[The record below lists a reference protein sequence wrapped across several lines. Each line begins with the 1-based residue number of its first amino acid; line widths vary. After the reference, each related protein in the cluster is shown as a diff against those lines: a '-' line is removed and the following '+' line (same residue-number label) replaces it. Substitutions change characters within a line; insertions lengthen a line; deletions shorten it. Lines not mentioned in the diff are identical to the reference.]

1 MVARPASRR
10 PLLGSTYRR
19 RLLFPQARPYDAAMS
34 RAARAALRA
43 LPVGAG
49 GALFLVASASPAAA
63 HNVSAG
69 SMPAPPWLLAYAGVF
84 AVAAAAVYLR
94 ATWTRARLVGPAGPT
109 TAGGPLGPGSPDGPA
124 ADIDDDPHLGGH
136 PLGLE
141 RRPHPTAGG
150 LVGVLLFG
158 LALVA
163 AIVGPDSAAANI
175 APVAVLVVWWVLL
188 PLLSLVVGD
197 VMHVINPFVAVVS
210 VLDRTGAVDD
220 RRRGPD
226 WTGAAFLFAFL
237 WFFLAYH
244 RPGSPRSLAV
254 FLVAYAVAAV
264 AGGLVWGRR
273 WLSTGEGFGA
283 LSSAV
288 ALFSPLRHL
297 TTRPPG
303 LGALMVVWLGGTVFD
318 AFSFTEMWG
327 DVLGSS
333 IGWERTILNTVGL
346 VWVIAVVAGVY
357 LTALRL
363 AERRMGG
370 DGEGDGPRSLAGPLA
385 LCLVPLAT
393 GWFLAHDLTLL
404 LFEGQNFLAL
414 LSDPIGEGWNLLGT
428 ISNTID
434 YGIVQAGWVPW
445 TQILL
450 LLAGH
455 LVAVVVAHDRAIG
468 LLGARRG
475 IYVTWS
481 LAGATALSVA
491 AAALLVLG

>member
-1 MVARPASRR
+1 MP
-10 PLLGSTYRR
+10 
-19 RLLFPQARPYDAAMS
+19 AMS
-34 RAARAALRA
+34 QAVRALLRA
-43 LPVGAG
+43 LPVGA
-49 GALFLVASASPAAA
+49 ASVVLLVASASPAAA

-94 ATWTRARLVGPAGPT
+94 ATWTRARLAGPAAPT
-109 TAGGPLGPGSPDGPA
+109 GSLGGGSSDGPA
-124 ADIDDDPHLGGH
+124 AFDDDPRLEDH

-141 RRPHPTAGG
+141 RRPHPKAGG
-150 LVGVLLFG
+150 LVGVVLFG
-158 LALVA
+158 LALA
-163 AIVGPDSAAANI
+163 AAVIGPDSAAANI

-197 VMHVINPFVAVVS
+197 VMHVVNPFVAVVS

-226 WTGAAFLFAFL
+226 WTGAAFLFAFS

-244 RPGSPRSLAV
+244 RPGSPRALAV
-254 FLVAYAVAAV
+254 FLVAYAAAAV
-264 AGGLVWGRR
+264 AGGLAWGRR

-283 LSSAV
+283 LSAAV
-288 ALFSPLRHL
+288 ALLSPLRRL

-303 LGALMVVWLGGTVFD
+303 LAPLMVVWLGGTVFD
-318 AFSFTEMWG
+318 AFSSTQMWT

-346 VWVIAVVAGVY
+346 VWVTAVVAGVY
-357 LTALRL
+357 LVALRL
-363 AERRMGG
+363 AERAVGG
-370 DGEGDGPRSLAGPLA
+370 GPEGSEPRSLAGPLA

-414 LSDPIGEGWNLLGT
+414 LSDPIGEGWDLLGT

-455 LVAVVVAHDRAIG
+455 LVALVVAHDRAIG
-468 LLGARRG
+468 ILGARRG
-475 IYVTWS
+475 ISVTWA

-491 AAALLVLG
+491 GSALLVLG